1 MAVKEIILPKLGQT
15 METGAIEEWV
25 AKEGDEINRGDVL
38 FTVESDKAVLEHES
52 TARGYLRKILVPA
65 GEEVPV
71 MTVVAIITREADED
85 ISDYVAS
92 HEGGAAAPPAAEEEA
107 EPESE
112 SEETPAKPKIESPER
127 PEGRIFAS
135 PRARMRA
142 EELGVPLEPIRG
154 SGPNGRIVEAD
165 VFAYAESLEA
175 IDATP
180 AARRLAQSE
189 GVDLSQVAGSG
200 QDGKVTVD
208 DVRAFIKAKSAE
220 PSGEPE
226 EAAVPASAPVT
237 GRTAEVG
244 EPAPAAQQPALK
256 GVRGIIADRMHTSHV
271 TTARVTLTMEVD
283 ATAFVKVREQLRD
296 ALKDQLG
303 FNVGYNDL
311 LCKICARALVE
322 FPNVNSR
329 LQGDEIVP
337 VDVVNVGMAVDTE
350 RGLLV
355 PTIKDADKKGVAEI
369 ATDFRALV
377 ARVREGKAGPDDLT
391 GGTFTITNLG
401 MYEVDAFTPIIN
413 LPEVAILGV
422 GRIKEQPVVVDGEI
436 VVRKMMW
443 LSLTF
448 DHRIID
454 GAPAARFLQRIKQMV
469 EQPYLVLA

>member
-71 MTVVAIITREADED
+71 MTVVAIITRDADED
-85 ISDYVAS
+85 ISEYLA
-92 HEGGAAAPPAAEEEA
+92 GGAAASPAVEEEA

-112 SEETPAKPKIESPER
+112 GTPTKPTIETPAR

-180 AARRLAQSE
+180 AARRLAQAE

-200 QDGKVTVD
+200 QDGKITVD
-208 DVRAFIKAKSAE
+208 DVRASASAE
-220 PSGEPE
+220 AQPDRVSV
-226 EAAVPASAPVT
+226 AAGA
-237 GRTAEVG
+237 
-244 EPAPAAQQPALK
+244 APAAAPAQPQLK

-422 GRIKEQPVVVDGEI
+422 GRIKEKPVVVDGEI
-436 VVRKMMW
+436 AVRKMMW